1 MIIVLDNI
9 RSIHNVGSIF
19 RTADA
24 VNIEKIYLCG
34 ITPTPLD
41 DFGRK
46 RIQFTKVSLGA
57 EDSIRWEKYKQTF
70 RTIDNL
76 KRQGYKILAIEI
88 NKKSVP
94 YYKINLSEKQQKKT
108 VLVLGHE
115 IKGLS
120 QTILKRTDKILE
132 IPMLG
137 QKKSLNVS
145 VAFGVVVFSLVYK

>member
-1 MIIVLDNI
+1 MIVVLDNI